1 MIMDIELI
9 KKLREETG
17 AGVMDVKS
25 ALAESDG
32 DTGKA
37 KEILMQKGMA
47 RAEKRA
53 EREARNGLIHSYIHG
68 NGDTGVLLE
77 LNCETSFVGKTPEF
91 EELAHELALQIVSM
105 NPDDVEGLLSQDYIR
120 DTKKK
125 VSDLIKELV
134 AKTGE
139 NIELRRF
146 VRYELGE

>member
-1 MIMDIELI
+1 MDIELI